1 MRAVVVSLGCAVL
14 FGLAS
19 CAAARSGE
27 GKSSALQRPR
37 YAITVTHGGTPM
49 GEIVVE
55 LFPEVAPLHVANF
68 DSLVRIGFYDGTAFH
83 RVVPGFVIQGG
94 DPNSKD
100 KPRETWGY
108 GDPSQRRIPAEFNDR
123 PHKRGTVSAARAADP
138 NSATSQFFIC
148 LVDLPQLDGKYTV
161 FGQVVSGMEVVDAI
175 AAVPRD
181 ARDNPLQKVEMR
193 IRRLQ
198 P

>member
-1 MRAVVVSLGCAVL
+1 MRAVVISLGCTAL
-14 FGLAS
+14 LGLAS
-19 CAAARSGE
+19 CATARSGE
-27 GKSSALQRPR
+27 ERSAAPQRPR
-37 YAITVTHGGTPM
+37 YAITVTHGGAPM
-49 GEIVVE
+49 GEIIIE

-100 KPRETWGY
+100 KPCETWGY

-181 ARDNPLQKVEMR
+181 GRDNPLQKVEMR

>member
-1 MRAVVVSLGCAVL
+1 MRVAVAGLGCAVL

-19 CAAARSGE
+19 CATARSGE
-27 GKSSALQRPR
+27 SSAPQRLR
-37 YAITVTHGGTPM
+37 YAITVTHGGAPM
-49 GEIVVE
+49 GEIVIE

-161 FGQVVSGMEVVDAI
+161 FGQVVAGMEVVDAI

-181 ARDNPLQKVEMR
+181 VRDNPLQKVEMR
-193 IRRLQ
+193 IRRLR